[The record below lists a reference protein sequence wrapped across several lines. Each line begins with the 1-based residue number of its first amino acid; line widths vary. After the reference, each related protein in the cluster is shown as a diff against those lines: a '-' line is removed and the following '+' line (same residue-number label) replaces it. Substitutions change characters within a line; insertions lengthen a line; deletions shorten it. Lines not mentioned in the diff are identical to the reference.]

1 MTKPIL
7 PAFLSVQGENLSD
20 DEKRLFEKYNPLGVC
35 LFAYKC
41 KNVSSRAQ
49 LRSLC
54 RQIKEVIGRSDVLI
68 AVDQEGGRVRRLCEP
83 EFAPLAAQ
91 AEIKT
96 VAQAENHA
104 YLATADLKDVG
115 INVNFAPVLDV
126 EYPQTSDA
134 LRGRC
139 FSSRASEVAKLGKAM
154 VKTYI
159 ECGVCPCIKHLPGH
173 GRGANDPHLELPVV
187 NADLRDLETDF
198 YPFKQLK
205 NAPMGMVAHLVLAA
219 VDAKNPATESKSVIK
234 EIIRGQIGFKGL
246 LVSDAIMMNALKGS
260 IAERAERVFAAGC
273 EVICLG
279 NSDFN
284 ENMELCRTGLTMSD
298 DALAKLKKIA
308 ALCEKPFDFKN
319 YAAIQKNY
327 CETQKNIISYN
338 HRYDATEV
346 LNHLN
351 KKKEV

>member
-1 MTKPIL
+1 MNKPIL
-7 PAFLSVQGENLSD
+7 PAFLSVQGESLSD

-41 KNVSSRAQ
+41 KNVSSREQ

-54 RQIKEVIGRSDVLI
+54 RQIKEVIGRNDVLI
-68 AVDQEGGRVRRLCEP
+68 AIDQEGGRVRRLCEP
-83 EFAPLAAQ
+83 EFSPLAAQ
-91 AEIKT
+91 ADIKT
-96 VAQAENHA
+96 ESQARNHA
-104 YLATADLKDVG
+104 YLAAADLKDVG

-139 FSSRASEVAKLGKAM
+139 FSSSAAEVAKLGRAM
-154 VKTYI
+154 VDTYI

-187 NADLRDLETDF
+187 NADLSALENDF
-198 YPFKQLK
+198 YPFKQL
-205 NAPMGMVAHLVLAA
+205 NDAPMGMVAHLVLST
-219 VDAKNPATESKSVIK
+219 VDSQNPATESKIVI
-234 EIIRGQIGFKGL
+234 EDIIRKKIGFKGL

-260 IAERAERVFAAGC
+260 IAERAKRVFAAGC
-273 EVICLG
+273 EVVCLG
-279 NSDFN
+279 NSDLSQN
-284 ENMELCRTGLTMSD
+284 IKLCQTGLAMSD
-298 DALAKLKKIA
+298 EALEKLQKIA
-308 ALCEKPFDFKN
+308 AFSDSSFDFKN
-319 YAAIQKNY
+319 YSVIQKKY

-346 LNHLN
+346 LNNLN
-351 KKKEV
+351 KKQEV